1 MVRGSPIRMTY
12 NPPGGA
18 FGHVIAKLFGADPK
32 TELDEDLMRL
42 KSFLETG
49 IEPTMPLRTAHL
61 HDDVHAPCIHDL
73 QVRA

>member
-1 MVRGSPIRMTY
+1 MTY

-49 IEPTMPLRTAHL
+49 IEPHDAAAHRTSAARRRSRA
-61 HDDVHAPCIHDL
+61 VHPRPSSASVSVH
-73 QVRA
+73 